1 MKISKSTIH
10 SGNVTVVCE
19 YLYSEYGKSIS
30 EIVEKD
36 IQSVCKLND
45 DFCLGATICRDDL
58 VEQKKYTKNSWPTVI
73 GKKFR
78 FIVNPDHS
86 DLFNEDILVLLR

>member
-1 MKISKSTIH
+1 MKISKSIIH
-10 SGNVTVVCE
+10 SGNVTIDCE

-30 EIVEKD
+30 EVYEKD
-36 IQSVCKLND
+36 IQAVCKLND
-45 DFCLGATICRDDL
+45 DFGMGATIWRDEVL
-58 VEQKKYTKNSWPTVI
+58 ERKKYTKNTWPTVI

-78 FIVNPDHS
+78 FIVDPDQS